1 VEKIAYIVI
10 HGFGGT
16 PNDIKNIKK
25 ELILN
30 GIDEQDIYT
39 PLLKGHGI
47 KGKIKIGTRYEDII
61 TELKE
66 YVDNNCNKYDK
77 IYLFGY
83 SMGGLVSMGLA
94 INAKV
99 DKLVLFNAP
108 MHIWNFRNFLWTIK
122 TKKPRQKV
130 YHIKTV
136 LSSLNYTKIRNSMEL
151 RRLRNYVRDNL
162 KNITSDTYIIQSV
175 RDYVAQPVSAEEI
188 YNEIGSKEK
197 KIKWYQ
203 ETTHFMPD
211 EECIN
216 DVICDSLNWTNMN
229 YV

>member
-10 HGFGGT
+10 HGFGGI
-16 PNDIKNIKK
+16 PKDIESIKQQ
-25 ELILN
+25 LIIN
-30 GIDEQDIYT
+30 GINEQDIYT
-39 PLLKGHGI
+39 PLLKGHGK
-47 KGKIKIGTRYEDII
+47 KGKIKLGTKYEDII
-61 TELKE
+61 AQLKE
-66 YVDNNCNKYDK
+66 YVENNCKMYDR

-94 INAKV
+94 INTKV

-130 YHIKTV
+130 YHLKTV
-136 LSSLNYTKIRNSMEL
+136 LSSLNYGKIRNSLEL
-151 RRLRNYVRDNL
+151 RRLRDYVRGNL
-162 KNITSDTYIIQSV
+162 KNITSDAYIIQSV

-197 KIKWYQ
+197 QIKWYQ
-203 ETTHFMPD
+203 ETTHFMPN

-216 DVICDSLNWTNMN
+216 DVICDSLNWTNIN